1 MASMAIA
8 PEVLSSQEI
17 LNPYTEAAP
26 YINRELSWLE
36 FNRRVLEE
44 ALGEG
49 HPLLERVKFLSIFS
63 TNLDEFFM
71 IRVAGIKQQVAAGVN
86 TRSPDGTTPAE
97 QLIAIRRV
105 VDDLVDQHRR
115 CWLEDV
121 EPKLRAQGI
130 HVLDYAELTEQQRA
144 FCKAYFEREVFP
156 VLTPLAFDPSHPFP
170 QISNL
175 SINLAVVIN
184 DPEEGPLFARVK
196 VPAVLPRLIPINGG
210 AREGLDHIPLER
222 RHCFVWLDQVIAEN
236 VDALFPGMAVTEAYI
251 FRITRNAYVEIQE
264 EEAADLLRTIEQG
277 VRQRRFGAVVRLTI
291 QHDMPQR
298 VRELLL
304 TNLKLTPDDLYE
316 VRGPLRLSDIMS
328 LTKIDRPDLKDP
340 PFYPQAP
347 APLRHARSSTEI
359 FNAIRQQ
366 DILLHH
372 PFDSFQ
378 PLVELIEAAAEDR
391 EVLAIK
397 QTLYRVGSN
406 SPIVKALMHAR
417 DQDKQVTVLVE
428 LKARFDE
435 ENNIT
440 WARALER
447 AGVHV
452 VYGLV
457 GLKTHAKIALVVR
470 RELDGLR
477 RYVHLG
483 TGNYNAGTARI
494 YTDLGLLT
502 CRPDIGADVSDLFNF
517 LTGYSRQDRY
527 RKLLVAP
534 VNLRDRLTW
543 LIEREIAHAAT
554 GRGGRLIFK
563 LNSLVDPSMIE
574 LLYRASRVGV
584 RMDLI
589 VRGICCLRPGVPGL
603 SEHISVRSVVGRF
616 LEHSRIYYFE
626 NGGEPEVYL
635 GSADLMQRNLDR
647 RVETLFPIEDRGMVA
662 HIRNDLLGIYLADNI
677 RAHILQ
683 PDGTYIRAHPND
695 GETPIDSQATFA
707 AGHDTPPE

>member
-1 MASMAIA
+1 MAIA
-8 PEVLSSQEI
+8 PELVSSTELLSS
-17 LNPYTEAAP
+17 YADASP

-36 FNRRVLEE
+36 FNRRVLDE
-44 ALGEG
+44 ALDQR

-71 IRVAGIKQQVAAGVN
+71 IRVAGIKQQVAAGVVG
-86 TRSPDGTTPAE
+86 RSPDGKTPAE
-97 QLIAIRRV
+97 QLIAIRRA
-105 VDDLVDQHRR
+105 VDVLANQHRR
-115 CWLEDV
+115 CWREDV
-121 EPKLRAQGI
+121 HPKLRAQGI
-130 HVLDYAELTEQQRA
+130 HILDYSELTDYQRA
-144 FCKAYFEREVFP
+144 TCKAYFEREVFP

-184 DPEEGPLFARVK
+184 DPEEGELFARVK
-196 VPAVLPRLIPINGG
+196 VPAVLPRLIPISGG
-210 AREGLDHIPLER
+210 ACDGPEHIPPER

-236 VDALFPGMAVTEAYI
+236 VDALFPGMSVTEAYE
-251 FRITRNAYVEIQE
+251 FRITRNADVEIQE

-277 VRQRRFGAVVRLTI
+277 VRLRRFGAVVRLTI
-291 QHDMPQR
+291 QPDMPQR
-298 VRELLL
+298 VRDLLL
-304 TNLKLTPDDLYE
+304 TNLKLTTDDLYE
-316 VRGPLRLSDIMS
+316 VEGPLGMSDVMA

-340 PFYPQAP
+340 PFYPTAP
-347 APLRHARSSTEI
+347 ALLRNARSSAEI
-359 FNAIRQQ
+359 FGAIRQQ

-372 PFDSFQ
+372 PYDSFQ
-378 PLVELIEAAAEDR
+378 PVVELIEAAAEDR

-457 GLKTHAKIALVVR
+457 GLKTHAKLALIVR
-470 RELDGLR
+470 REFDGLR

-483 TGNYNAGTARI
+483 TGNYNAATARI

-517 LTGYSRQDRY
+517 LTGYSRQNRY

-534 VNLRDRLTW
+534 VNLRERLTW
-543 LIEREIAHAAT
+543 LIEREVSHAAS

-563 LNSLVDPSMIE
+563 LNSLVDPKMIA
-574 LLYRASRVGV
+574 LLYQASRVGV
-584 RMDLI
+584 KIDLV

-603 SEHISVRSVVGRF
+603 SENISVRSVVGRF

-626 NGGEPEVYL
+626 NGGEPEIYL

-647 RVETLFPIEDRGMVA
+647 RVETLFPIEDHGMVT
-662 HIRNDLLGIYLADNI
+662 HIRDNLLAVYLADNT
-677 RAHILQ
+677 RAHLLQ
-683 PDGTYIRAHPND
+683 PDGTYLRAHPSD
-695 GETPIDSQATFA
+695 GAKPIDSQAVFA
-707 AGHDTPPE
+707 AGHDIPPE